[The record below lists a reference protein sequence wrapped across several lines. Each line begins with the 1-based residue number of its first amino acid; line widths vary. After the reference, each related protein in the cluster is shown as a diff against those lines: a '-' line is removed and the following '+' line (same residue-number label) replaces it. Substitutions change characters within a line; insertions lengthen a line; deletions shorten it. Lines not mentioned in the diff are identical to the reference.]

1 MHQELG
7 ILIPIVA
14 IIAGVWLTINIIRI
28 KHGAGKPQDSD
39 GRLERDNAAL
49 RAAVERLEQRIG
61 VLETIAIDPATRTA
75 HEIEQLRN
83 S

>member
-1 MHQELG
+1 MNHDLG
-7 ILIPIVA
+7 ILIPIISIIGGIWIA
-14 IIAGVWLTINIIRI
+14 ITIIRL
-28 KHGAGKPQDSD
+28 KHRERTDQRGDS
-39 GRLERDNAAL
+39 RLERENAAL
-49 RAAVERLEQRIG
+49 RGAVERLEKRIG